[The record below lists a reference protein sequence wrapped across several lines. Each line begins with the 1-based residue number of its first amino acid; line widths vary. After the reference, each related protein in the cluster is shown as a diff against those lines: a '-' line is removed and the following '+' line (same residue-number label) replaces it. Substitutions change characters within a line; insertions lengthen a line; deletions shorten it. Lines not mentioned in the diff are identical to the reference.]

1 MLRKKAKNNKSKGKK
16 EQQQFTRNAINS
28 NINERKES
36 TTTVQKRRM
45 VCRRSQV
52 QSTQTRFRD
61 SERTATSEINFSP
74 VAKELDTQ

>member
-36 TTTVQKRRM
+36 TTTVQKRRV
-45 VCRRSQV
+45 VC
-52 QSTQTRFRD
+52 
-61 SERTATSEINFSP
+61 ERN
-74 VAKELDTQ
+74 